1 MSGLRENSD
10 QICSVIQVNVKGDPD
25 EFKNWVKTR
34 SSKYVLDLNE
44 EKLISYEWH
53 FSDDGR
59 EATLVELLVDSEGYM
74 QRLKNHMASPIAAEI
89 SEKISGRKLV
99 ISTDQPGIQLYTGN
113 HLSGNFNQNQGLCLE
128 TQHYPNSPNNK
139 KFPSTLITPNNT
151 YNHNMRFVIKEF

>member
-10 QICSVIQVNVKGDPD
+10 QICSVIQVSVKRDPD
-25 EFKNWVKTR
+25 EFKNWVKNR
-34 SSKYVLDLNE
+34 SSKYVLELNE

-89 SEKISGRKLV
+89 TDLV
-99 ISTDQPGIQLYTGN
+99 DFKGWHIYGNAKQDLKEALQPMGASFQRYFFGFN
-113 HLSGNFNQNQGLCLE
+113 HS
-128 TQHYPNSPNNK
+128 
-139 KFPSTLITPNNT
+139 I
-151 YNHNMRFVIKEF
+151 